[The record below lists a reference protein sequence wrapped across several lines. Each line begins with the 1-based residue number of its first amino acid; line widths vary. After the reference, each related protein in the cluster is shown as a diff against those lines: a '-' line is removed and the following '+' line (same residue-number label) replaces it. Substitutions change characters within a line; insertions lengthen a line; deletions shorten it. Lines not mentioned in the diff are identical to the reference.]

1 MKRVIYTGAVIVV
14 AIVSLSACGAPVQT
28 SGEIGQDSAPAY
40 ESVKYIL
47 DATISITLHAPNP
60 DNPAEVFSARGLSTV
75 AYYQGE
81 DVLITHDHWGE
92 VLDQLAY
99 ARFWSRD
106 NALLLELDG
115 AAYKELIRYRDG
127 GTTVLSVPEG
137 LIADQLPTLNNP
149 AAMPAIVPA
158 ALADE
163 ADVQVGDKV
172 LAVVRDPKAPHRVEI
187 LEAVVESVEDQ
198 QGLPSLT
205 LRRENGKPIEPG
217 DSGGGVWYNGR
228 LVGNMWYRVK
238 HRVVSANEDGTTS
251 ESLRLTDLSVAA
263 SHPLNAAG

>member
-1 MKRVIYTGAVIVV
+1 MKQVIYTGVVIIVAV
-14 AIVSLSACGAPVQT
+14 VSLAACGAPAQPRQEV
-28 SGEIGQDSAPAY
+28 ERESAAVY
-40 ESVKYIL
+40 QSVKYIL

-75 AYYQGE
+75 VYYKGRN
-81 DVLITHDHWGE
+81 VLITHDHWGD

-99 ARFWSRD
+99 ARFWNRD
-106 NALLLELDG
+106 NELLLELKG
-115 AAYKELIRYRDG
+115 AEYQELIRYRDG
-127 GTTVLSVPEG
+127 GTLILSAPEG

-149 AAMPAIVPA
+149 AALPAIVPA

-172 LAVVRDPKAPHRVEI
+172 LAVVRDPGAPHRVEI

-217 DSGGGVWYNGR
+217 DSGGGVWCGGR

-238 HRVVSANEDGTTS
+238 HRVVSAGEDGEST
-251 ESLRLTDLSVAA
+251 ESLRLTDLAVAA
-263 SHPLNAAG
+263 THPL